1 VSHSTASLARLDRC
15 APAYAAQRGVALVM
29 ALVILLVLTVL
40 GVAAMNTTT
49 LEERMA
55 GGTQEVTRAFEAAE
69 SGINSALGTSG
80 VMNLNQETTN
90 TFDYAGNTGPSA
102 EVVTTF
108 IQYSTP
114 KRGSGYSA
122 QMRAANFSFNSTGRT
137 QANAK
142 VILNQGVG
150 QIMPR

>member
-1 VSHSTASLARLDRC
+1 VNNPTAALARLDRC
-15 APAYAAQRGVALVM
+15 APAHDQRGVALVM
-29 ALVILLVLTVL
+29 ALVILLVLTIL

-55 GGTQEVTRAFEAAE
+55 GSSQEVTRAFEAAE
-69 SGINSALGTSG
+69 SGVNSALGTAG

-90 TFDYAGNTGPSA
+90 TFSYTGATRPSA
-102 EVVTTF
+102 EVVTKW
-108 IQYSTP
+108 IQYSPP

-122 QMRAANFSFNSTGRT
+122 QMRAANFKMKSTGRT
-137 QANAK
+137 NANAK
-142 VILNQGVG
+142 LIVNQGVG